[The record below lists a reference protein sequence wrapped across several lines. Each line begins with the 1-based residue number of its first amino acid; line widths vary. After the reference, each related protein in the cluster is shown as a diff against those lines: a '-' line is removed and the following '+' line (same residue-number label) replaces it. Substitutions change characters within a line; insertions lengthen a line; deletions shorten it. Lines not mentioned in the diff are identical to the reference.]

1 MGVGRIIPGMSNAP
15 AGWYPDPAT
24 GHQRWWDGAQWTAH
38 FAPTQVP
45 VQRKVYKT
53 SHGFHLIMTLL
64 TFGLWGLF
72 VWIPVGIYN
81 AARS

>member
-1 MGVGRIIPGMSNAP
+1 MP
-15 AGWYPDPAT
+15 
-24 GHQRWWDGAQWTAH
+24 
-38 FAPTQVP
+38 
-45 VQRKVYKT
+45 RKVYKT

-81 AARS
+81 AARA

>member
-1 MGVGRIIPGMSNAP
+1 MSDAP
-15 AGWYPDPAT
+15 AGWYPDPVS
-24 GHQRWWDGAQWTAH
+24 GQQRWWDGGRWTDH
-38 FAPTQVP
+38 FAPAVSP
-45 VQRKVYKT
+45 VVVQQRRVYKT

-72 VWIPVGIYN
+72 VWLPVGIYN